1 MVSLKD
7 KLKRVC
13 ESIIVPQYN
22 ELESA
27 DVRIV
32 GGAFDI
38 FFYEV
43 TYYFTPPLDK
53 DTRVDIMEET
63 ITMFNMVSMEK
74 GSDLTIVFK
83 RKE

>member
-13 ESIIVPQYN
+13 ESIIVPQYD
-22 ELESA
+22 ELDSA

-32 GGAFDI
+32 GGAFEV
-38 FFYEV
+38 FFYEI
-43 TYYFTPPLDK
+43 TYYFNPPLDK

-63 ITMFNMVSMEK
+63 ITVFNMMSLEK
-74 GSDLTIVFK
+74 GSDLTIVFEK
-83 RKE
+83 KK

>member
-13 ESIIVPQYN
+13 ESIIVPQYD
-22 ELESA
+22 ELDSV

-43 TYYFTPPLDK
+43 TYYFKPPLDK

-63 ITMFNMVSMEK
+63 ITMFNMMSLEK

>member
-43 TYYFTPPLDK
+43 TYYFTPPLDRY
-53 DTRVDIMEET
+53 TRINIMEET
-63 ITMFNMVSMEK
+63 VTMFHMVSMEK

-83 RKE
+83 EKE